1 MRTGS
6 DDGMKL
12 KIMYQYKKY
21 YVLPARL
28 HLAFIVGLIV
38 IGILTLF
45 HPPIAH
51 ATQASI
57 ATNES
62 ANSLVNISVNNYIE
76 AVTKASKGKLKLNLD
91 TLEQARA
98 PGDLLKDLKQ
108 GALPFI
114 TIAMSDLDLKDPLP
128 SMDSVAFLAMN
139 YARGKKLWSVVR
151 PRLTDVLKAQGLR
164 LLYSI
169 PTSPPGLI
177 SQRPVTHTSEF
188 RNRIVLDNGQPF
200 ANLIRASGAQGL
212 RVKANA
218 VASAFKHQGIDF
230 IFISPEQA
238 VRDKAWAYA
247 RYYTRISAWYPK
259 HLLLVNEKYFS
270 KLDGLLRE
278 SLLIS
283 ATTSE
288 QVAWTMSERRYKAQV
303 QNLRDYGMKI
313 IKPPVALQ
321 LGLQSLGRKVLFT
334 WSEDA
339 GDAGAL
345 QIESFYA
352 IR

>member
-12 KIMYQYKKY
+12 EIMYQYKKY
-21 YVLPARL
+21 FMLFARL
-28 HLAFIVGLIV
+28 YLAFIVGLIG
-38 IGILTLF
+38 IGTLTLF
-45 HPPIAH
+45 HPSIAH

-62 ANSLVNISVNNYIE
+62 ANSLVNISVNSYIE

-91 TLEQARA
+91 ILEQGRS
-98 PGDLLKDLKQ
+98 PSVLLKDLKQ
-108 GALPFI
+108 GDLPFI
-114 TIAMSDLDLKDPLP
+114 TIAMSELDLKDPLP

-139 YARGKKLWSVVR
+139 YSRGKKLWSVVR
-151 PRLTDVLKAQGLR
+151 PRLTEVLKAQGMR

-177 SQRPVTHTSEF
+177 SQRPVTHISEL
-188 RNRIVLDNGQPF
+188 RNRIVLDKGQPIT
-200 ANLIRASGAQGL
+200 NLIRASGAQGL

-230 IFISPEQA
+230 IFISPQQA

-247 RYYTRISAWYPK
+247 RYYTRISAWFPK
-259 HLLLVNEKYFS
+259 HLLLVNEKYFA

-278 SLLIS
+278 ALLIS

-288 QVAWTMSERRYKAQV
+288 QAAWTNSERRHKAQV
-303 QNLRDYGMKI
+303 QSLRDYGMKI
-313 IKPPVALQ
+313 IKPPVALTARITNF
-321 LGLQSLGRKVLFT
+321 GPKGFIHMV
-334 WSEDA
+334 
-339 GDAGAL
+339 
-345 QIESFYA
+345 
-352 IR
+352 